1 MGTHP
6 IFESDF
12 DCLTELKMG
21 LAPATVVKTLT
32 SRLFSVFT
40 NILRRQLVEADS
52 VVNRQLVDFRGRV
65 LASHKSWTKKRINIK
80 LYWIKKLELKMAFPQ
95 SELLDPKTE
104 KEIIEMAADLVV
116 NTVNLALTIVTL
128 FIIYANY
135 EAEKHEKEE
144 LEKLASRATISTLN
158 ANLATFNE
166 RSNRLELDN
175 VEIER
180 LMRQCERDNCALHTK
195 LEQIKMLRKVK

>member
-52 VVNRQLVDFRGRV
+52 VVNRQLFDFRGRV

-104 KEIIEMAADLVV
+104 KEIIEMAADLGQKWS
-116 NTVNLALTIVTL
+116 TQSTSPSLLSRCSL
-128 FIIYANY
+128 FTPITRRKST
-135 EAEKHEKEE
+135 EKKSA
-144 LEKLASRATISTLN
+144 KNWQAGRP
-158 ANLATFNE
+158 FQ
-166 RSNRLELDN
+166 R
-175 VEIER
+175 
-180 LMRQCERDNCALHTK
+180 
-195 LEQIKMLRKVK
+195 